1 VDSLPLVAFEPVQ
14 SPDAEHDEALLELQL
29 SVEEPPCRVAVGLA
43 LRARVGVGGG
53 VAGVTL
59 TVTLCAA
66 EPPAPLQ
73 LSV

>member
-1 VDSLPLVAFEPVQ
+1 VDSLPLVAFVPVQ
-14 SPDAEHDEALLELQL
+14 SPEAEQDEALLELQL
-29 SVEEPPCRVAVGLA
+29 RVEEPPCRMAVGLA
-43 LRARVGVGGG
+43 LRARVGGG

-66 EPPAPLQ
+66 VPPAPLQ

>member
-1 VDSLPLVAFEPVQ
+1 MDSLPLVAFEPVQ
-14 SPDAEHDEALLELQL
+14 SPEAEQDEALLELQL
-29 SVEEPPCRVAVGLA
+29 SVEEPPCRIAVGLA
-43 LRARVGVGGG
+43 LSARVGGG